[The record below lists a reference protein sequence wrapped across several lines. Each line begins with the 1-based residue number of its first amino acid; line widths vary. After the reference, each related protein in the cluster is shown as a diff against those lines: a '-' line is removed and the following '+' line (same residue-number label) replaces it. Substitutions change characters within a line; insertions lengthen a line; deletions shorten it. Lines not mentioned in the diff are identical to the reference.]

1 MGRMPRGMVAFCAPL
16 TELKTAGL
24 KTAEDAELKTAE
36 DTEDAE
42 DFVFLYCSDVT
53 LALEGVCFS
62 FLEDTVLLLIFDFLF
77 SASSVSSA
85 VFIPAVFLRTRA
97 SDSASQASFALP
109 RGAALR
115 SLSHSA
121 DFPSPAISAMELWVS
136 TE

>member
-1 MGRMPRGMVAFCAPL
+1 MGRMPRGMVAFCAPF

-77 SASSVSSA
+77 SASSVSSV
-85 VFIPAVFLRTRA
+85 VFFLAARA
-97 SDSASQASFALP
+97 SDSASHASFALP

-115 SLSHSA
+115 LLSHSA
-121 DFPSPAISAMELWVS
+121 DFPSPAIS
-136 TE
+136 